1 MSGNTSK
8 NPRARA
14 TAELGDPE
22 LRAILSE
29 IPVGGITPFTT
40 IDFPG
45 RLAGVFYLQGC
56 SWRCRYCY
64 NSELWPFPPGGNRI
78 SPDKILSYLKSRQ
91 GRLDGIVF
99 SGGEPTAHAGL
110 TRWVKAVKSMGYQ
123 VALHTNGMYPDRLGE
138 VLPLCDWVGLDIKA
152 PFDQYAN
159 VTTREGSGA
168 VAKASLRRILSS
180 HVPYEC
186 RTTVHPDLLKNES
199 LLQLAT
205 ELHDLGV
212 REFHVQR
219 FRQEGCPDPEL
230 RASSQLGAVISLDLQ
245 DRLKAIYPKLQVRG

>member
-1 MSGNTSK
+1 MKGNTSRK
-8 NPRARA
+8 PRA
-14 TAELGDPE
+14 TAEPGDHPE
-22 LRAILSE
+22 LCAVLSE

-56 SWRCRYCY
+56 EWRCRYCY
-64 NSELWPFPPGGNRI
+64 NSEFWKFVPDATCV
-78 SPDKILSYLKSRQ
+78 SPEKIPHFLESRR
-91 GRLDGIVF
+91 GKLDGIVF
-99 SGGEPTAHAGL
+99 SGGEPTAHPSL
-110 TRWVKAVKSMGYQ
+110 KKWIRAVRSLGYQ

-138 VLPLCDWVGLDIKA
+138 VLPLCDWVGIDIKA
-152 PFDQYAN
+152 PFDQYAD
-159 VTTREGSGA
+159 VTMREGSGA
-168 VAKASLRRILSS
+168 AAKAGLRRILSS

-199 LLQLAT
+199 LLQLAG

-219 FRQEGCPDPEL
+219 FRREGCPDPEL
-230 RASSQLGAVISLDLQ
+230 CESSRLGAVISPDLQ
-245 DRLKAIYPKLQVRG
+245 DRLRAIFPKLQVRG